1 MSKKFLIPLHL
12 LIWLIKKLSLG
23 AYLCSNS
30 HWEYECPRLQD
41 NDNNEDLNNCEC
53 MNYIEKMDPIY
64 AISLQEFYNFT
75 LEQLEQSK
83 QEVARM
89 DVLEILNE
97 MDEESR

>member
-1 MSKKFLIPLHL
+1 
-12 LIWLIKKLSLG
+12 
-23 AYLCSNS
+23 
-30 HWEYECPRLQD
+30 
-41 NDNNEDLNNCEC
+41 

-64 AISLQEFYNFT
+64 TISSQEFYNFT